1 MSGFIH
7 RTTELSIPAKGAWL
21 TALLSHIP
29 DAKALL
35 ICFAA
40 APIARTD
47 SREFVFSEIFRK
59 AGYAT
64 LLLDGLTAYEEKRDP
79 DARFDVPKLTE
90 RLSQVIEWAQ
100 HQPQLGRLGLAISA
114 NGTCGAAAIKAAAA
128 TDPQPFALVC
138 RAGRM
143 DLAGAAPLRRNRV
156 PLLAIAGGTED
167 PTREPAAH
175 AFQLLESEKSWLEIE
190 RASERFIEPGTLD
203 EAARASMQWVERWRP
218 ATLDLASNG

>member
-1 MSGFIH
+1 MAGFIH

-21 TALLSHIP
+21 SALLSHIP

-35 ICFAA
+35 VCVAA
-40 APIARTD
+40 APIARAD
-47 SREFVFSEIFRK
+47 SREFVFTEAFRK

-90 RLSQVIEWAQ
+90 RLTQVIEWAQ
-100 HQPQLGRLGLAISA
+100 HQPQLGQLALAISA
-114 NGTCGAAAIKAAAA
+114 VGTCGAAAIKTAEVI
-128 TDPQPFALVC
+128 DPQPFALVT
-138 RAGRM
+138 RAGRI

-156 PLLAIAGGTED
+156 PLLAIAGGSDD
-167 PTREPAAH
+167 PTRDPAAH
-175 AFQLLESEKSWLEIE
+175 AYQLLESDKSWLEIS

-203 EAARASMQWVERWRP
+203 EAARAALQWVEQWRP